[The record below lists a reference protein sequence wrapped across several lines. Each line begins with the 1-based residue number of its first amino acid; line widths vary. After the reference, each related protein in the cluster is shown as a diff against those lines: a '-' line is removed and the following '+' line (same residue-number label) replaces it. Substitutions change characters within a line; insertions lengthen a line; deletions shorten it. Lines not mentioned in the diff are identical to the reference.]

1 MSEYGDPI
9 SPEQVERAVE
19 RALEL
24 RRAAP
29 DRPLDD
35 HVREAVARTICA
47 CVLEIEDDLERHLSG
62 THAEILDEV
71 RRRVEQRLSDLAPTA
86 TDNPVDEA
94 SEEFFPASDPPDGS
108 GNARAIACKRSSEMV
123 VRTSDSGM
131 AWTSAGRRRLRQPR
145 QRRFRGPLFL
155 RLALRGGTGHQSRG
169 TPRRGSCQLLFHGP
183 VAAPHRSRLHADAD
197 QDGCEGQHRAIGQWL
212 RDHAYRP

>member
-24 RRAAP
+24 RRSAP
-29 DRPLDD
+29 GLPLED

-71 RRRVEQRLSDLAPTA
+71 RRRLEQRLCGLAPTA
-86 TDNPVDEA
+86 SDNPVDEA
-94 SEEFFPASDPPDGS
+94 SEESFPASDPPAWIWERPDQ
-108 GNARAIACKRSSEMV
+108 
-123 VRTSDSGM
+123 RT
-131 AWTSAGRRRLRQPR
+131 QKE
-145 QRRFRGPLFL
+145 Q
-155 RLALRGGTGHQSRG
+155 
-169 TPRRGSCQLLFHGP
+169 
-183 VAAPHRSRLHADAD
+183 
-197 QDGCEGQHRAIGQWL
+197 
-212 RDHAYRP
+212 